1 MYVLEAVWAEYI
13 QYMTFTCLTQ
23 RSQSGMDN
31 HNRRVHG
38 LITTHTGG
46 SVSFIS
52 HAKRMV
58 GFFFITSNFF
68 ISCFFYIN
76 IFNWQHFFYYKLQF
90 LDVSQARWSFLLK
103 RMCGVITVKK
113 RYSSSL
119 IVKLSTSWYV
129 GFQSFFS

>member
-58 GFFFITSNFF
+58 GFFLLHPIFLLVVFF
-68 ISCFFYIN
+68 I
-76 IFNWQHFFYYKLQF
+76 
-90 LDVSQARWSFLLK
+90 
-103 RMCGVITVKK
+103 
-113 RYSSSL
+113 
-119 IVKLSTSWYV
+119 
-129 GFQSFFS
+129 